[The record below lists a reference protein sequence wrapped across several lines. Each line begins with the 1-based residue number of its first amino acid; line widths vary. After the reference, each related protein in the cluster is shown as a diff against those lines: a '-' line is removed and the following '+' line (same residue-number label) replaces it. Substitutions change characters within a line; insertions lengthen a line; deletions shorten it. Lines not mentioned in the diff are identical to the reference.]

1 MTNLDELAVEIL
13 ERFRNRFY
21 GKYRGTVTDVD
32 AATFRI
38 KAKVPSVLKD
48 QKTGWC
54 SACVPYAG
62 DQVGFAFMPES
73 GSGVWIEFEGGD
85 VSYPVW
91 SGCYW
96 RASEVPSDATET
108 VKAIVTK
115 NSNKLLL
122 DDQQSSITISDQN
135 GNTVTLDQSGISS
148 GRSGKTVAVS
158 DSNVSVNDG
167 AFEVT

>member
-1 MTNLDELAVEIL
+1 
-13 ERFRNRFY
+13 
-21 GKYRGTVTDVD
+21 
-32 AATFRI
+32 
-38 KAKVPSVLKD
+38 
-48 QKTGWC
+48 
-54 SACVPYAG
+54 
-62 DQVGFAFMPES
+62 
-73 GSGVWIEFEGGD
+73 
-85 VSYPVW
+85 
-91 SGCYW
+91 
-96 RASEVPSDATET
+96 
-108 VKAIVTK
+108 VTK